1 MEIHGRQPE
10 MVVGEARLEQRW
22 DSRSWSHLGGDSES
36 EAGHEQMSQVAAE
49 AEVQLAEK
57 SRWVDFNS
65 THKSD

>member
-49 AEVQLAEK
+49 AEVQL
-57 SRWVDFNS
+57 V
-65 THKSD
+65 